1 MASELSRIVALALAG
16 SFALPALAAPAAVAP
31 RAVAPIA
38 TPEWLA
44 IGPVMDE
51 GKVQELARAFDL
63 RGCYQGLALAVGDAA
78 DLARARKRH
87 PASRSLGAIV
97 PDERL
102 LAVTL
107 RPNESLVP
115 LAGVRVLD
123 LTATQA
129 LIAVA
134 PNVVVDLHDFVH
146 QLVRGRTSDPFHDGV
161 VAVPGHR
168 MSPARG
174 SRHPTARFGI
184 AAPPVADPRV
194 SAIVAGVT
202 QANLD
207 ADVSYYSTT
216 FKTRRSDQPEAIA
229 AQNDLLGRFQALGLA
244 ASLHDFDGNADN
256 VIAEIPGALEPAKVV
271 IVGAHYDSYT
281 SSGATGKAP
290 GADDNGSGTAAV
302 LELARIFAASGQPF
316 RYTVRFCL
324 FSSEEFGLVGSAAY
338 SADLVNQGVEVVAML
353 NTDMN
358 AYRDPNDALDL
369 DFAVND
375 TTGWLT
381 DDLVALSNL
390 YVPSLPVVKGTL
402 SGGTSDHR
410 SFYFDGFPAAFYFE
424 DLDHYSPYIHTG
436 NDTYGTSANDFQLA
450 ALIVQS
456 VAAGLATYAEP
467 IDLTLVHA
475 PLADT
480 EDSWNPALVR
490 VAITSNI
497 ATTPAGCDLHWDAG
511 AGPNVV
517 AMVERGAAD
526 EWLGEIPAQ
535 PAGTTVR
542 YWLEAIDSA
551 GNTER
556 LPRRDDLS
564 FLVGQKT
571 RFYFDDFESGA
582 PGWTHG
588 TGTKDDWML
597 GTPAGKSTDPAAAY
611 SGANCWGTD
620 LGPSG
625 YNGEYPVNDASFLLS
640 PNIDATG
647 RFGVHLRYAR
657 WLGVEDGVYDQA
669 EVRVNTI
676 LQWTNP
682 AGSGSDHWIDDA
694 WVVHDLD
701 VSAQADDNAAVAV
714 RFKLFSDAGLQFGGW
729 NVDDVELYSLAPGVE
744 PELWRDAG
752 LLSLAAGGSSQLQ
765 LNLGAPFAG
774 RGYVVLAGV
783 SGTSPGFTLGT
794 THVALNFDSITQL
807 GLALLPFLPGF
818 LGTLDGAGRATA
830 TLDLDPGT
838 DPAFEGMTL
847 QLVAVTLAKSD
858 HATPPVGI
866 ELAK

>member
-1 MASELSRIVALALAG
+1 MASRLARLVALVLVG
-16 SFALPALAAPAAVAP
+16 SFALPSLAAP
-31 RAVAPIA
+31 RA
-38 TPEWLA
+38 TQEWLA
-44 IGPVMDE
+44 IVPVMDE
-51 GKVQELARAFDL
+51 AKVQQLARAFDL

-78 DLARARKRH
+78 DLARAQKGH

-97 PDERL
+97 PGERL

-107 RPNESLVP
+107 RPQESLVP
-115 LAGVRVLD
+115 TAGVRVLD
-123 LTATQA
+123 RTATQA
-129 LIAVA
+129 LVAVA
-134 PNVVVDLHDFVH
+134 PNLVVDLHEFVH
-146 QLVRGRTSDPFHDGV
+146 QLVSGRTSDPFHDGV
-161 VAVPGHR
+161 IAVPDHR

-174 SRHPTARFGI
+174 SRHQPPRFGI
-184 AAPPVADPRV
+184 AAPPVPDPRV

-202 QANLD
+202 RANLD
-207 ADVSYYSTT
+207 ADVLHYSTN
-216 FKTRRSDQPEAIA
+216 FHTRRSDQPAAIA
-229 AQNDLLGRFQALGLA
+229 AQNSLLARFQALGLA
-244 ASLHDFDGNADN
+244 ASLHSFDSNADN

-281 SSGATGKAP
+281 SSGATASAP

-338 SADLVNQGVEVVAML
+338 SDDLVNQGVEVIAML

-358 AYRDPNDALDL
+358 AYRDPTDARDL

-381 DDLVALSNL
+381 DDLALISQL

-450 ALIVQS
+450 ELIVKS

-475 PLADT
+475 PLIDT
-480 EDSWNPALVR
+480 ADSWNPALVR

-511 AGPNVV
+511 SGPAV
-517 AMVERGAAD
+517 AAMYQRGVAN

-535 PAGTTVR
+535 PVGTRVR
-542 YWLEAIDSA
+542 YWLEAVDSA
-551 GNTER
+551 GHTER
-556 LPRRDDLS
+556 LPRLGDLS
-564 FLVGQKT
+564 YMVGQQVV
-571 RFYFDDFESGA
+571 FWSDDFESGA

-597 GTPAGKSTDPAAAY
+597 GTPAGKSTDPAAAH

-625 YNGEYPVNDASFLLS
+625 FNGEYPTSAATWLLS

-647 RFGVHLRYAR
+647 RTGVHLRYAR
-657 WLGVEDGVYDQA
+657 WLGIEDGFYDQA

-676 LQWTNP
+676 LQWSNP
-682 AGSGSDHWIDDA
+682 VGGGSDHSIDDA
-694 WVVHDLD
+694 WTLHDLD
-701 VSAQADDNAAVAV
+701 VSAQADHHPAVSI
-714 RFKLFSDAGLQFGGW
+714 RFRLYSDGGLQFGGW
-729 NVDDVELYSLAPGVE
+729 NIDDVTLYSLAAGVE
-744 PELWRDAG
+744 PELWRDVG
-752 LLSLAAGGSSQLQ
+752 VVSLAAGGSTQLQ
-765 LNLGAPFAG
+765 LNLGAAHGG
-774 RGYVVLAGV
+774 RSYVVLAGI
-783 SGTSPGFTLGT
+783 SGTSPGFDLGA
-794 THVALNFDSITQL
+794 THVDLEFDAITQL
-807 GLALLPFLPGF
+807 GLTLLPNLPGF

-838 DPAFEGMTL
+838 DPSFAGLTL
-847 QLVAVTLAKSD
+847 HLVAVTLARSD

-866 ELAK
+866 ELAQ